1 MPHETKNIQYQR
13 LPKTAWS
20 DTLLRLE
27 SRAVEAAKRSYA
39 PYSHFHVGAAVLL
52 DDGTIVEGCNQENA
66 SFSPTICAE
75 RTALFAIGAHYPDRV
90 VKMIAIVAE
99 TEGQRVEQISPC
111 GVCRQVM
118 MEVATRQGAPFAV
131 ALCGTEEAI
140 LIEDCRELLP
150 FAFDGSDIPAN
161 E

>member
-1 MPHETKNIQYQR
+1 MPHEIKQIQYQR
-13 LPKTAWS
+13 LPKTEWS
-20 DTLLRLE
+20 KDLLRLE
-27 SRAVEAAKRSYA
+27 SRALEATKRSYA

-52 DDGTIVEGCNQENA
+52 DDDTIVEGCNQENA
-66 SFSPTICAE
+66 AFSPTICAE

-99 TEGQRVEQISPC
+99 TDGQRVEHISPC

-118 MEVATRQGAPFAV
+118 MEVATRQGEPFAV
-131 ALCGTEEAI
+131 ALCGSDEAV

-161 E
+161 D